1 MRRLLVVVGSLVSA
15 IALAAPTGAGER
27 PWYLGLEGG
36 VEFDGI
42 ANAGDSGWAGLLT
55 VGRGISSNVSFEAEL
70 GYRSTTDNGMWPGVD
85 VEQTT
90 LMLNAVFEAAIS
102 KEVSVAIGLG
112 LGADNVSV
120 EYPWGS
126 TASEVEMASQLKL
139 GLSLD
144 VSESTE
150 IVANYRY
157 VEMITDSGLSDST
170 LTVGIRF
177 DL

>member
-1 MRRLLVVVGSLVSA
+1 MRSLLVIGSLVSA
-15 IALAAPTGAGER
+15 FALAAPAGAGER

-42 ANAGDSGWAGLLT
+42 ANEGDSGWAGLLT

-70 GYRSTTDNGMWPGVD
+70 GYRSTTDYGFSEVD
-85 VEQTT
+85 IEQTT
-90 LMLNAVFEAAIS
+90 LMLNAVFEAALS
-102 KEVSVAIGLG
+102 EEVSVAVGLG

-120 EYPWGS
+120 EYWWGYS
-126 TASEVEMASQLKL
+126 ESEVEMASQLKL
-139 GLSLD
+139 GLSLEL
-144 VSESTE
+144 SERTE

-170 LTVGIRF
+170 LTVGVRF